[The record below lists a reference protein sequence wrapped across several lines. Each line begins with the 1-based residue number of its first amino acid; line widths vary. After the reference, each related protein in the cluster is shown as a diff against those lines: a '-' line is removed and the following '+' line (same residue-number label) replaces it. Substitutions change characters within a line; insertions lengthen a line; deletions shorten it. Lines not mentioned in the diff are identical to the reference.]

1 MSGVT
6 TTDLYEVTM
15 ALSYLR
21 EDMRAPATF
30 SLFVRDLPPGRG
42 FLVAAGLEPA
52 LDFLSE
58 YRVERE
64 DVDEF
69 AAALHRPVRDLE
81 PLLGLVFE
89 GEVRAVPEGNVVFAG
104 EPLLEV
110 TAPLPQA
117 QLVETYLLNQ
127 FCHQTVVASK
137 AARCVLAAAG
147 RPVVDFSLRRTHGP
161 WAGTQAARLGAM
173 VGFAGTSN
181 VAAATALGIPASGTM
196 AHSYIE
202 TFTGEEEAFRAFA
215 RCHPGPLTFLVD
227 TYDTEV
233 GVGVAA
239 RVLRDLRRGPGC
251 AIRLDSGDLDALSS
265 RSRAI
270 LDDAGLLD
278 VRIVAS
284 GGLDEYGVARLV
296 DAGAPIDVFAVGT
309 RVGVAADAPYL
320 DAAYKL
326 VEYDGRPV
334 MKLSSAKVT
343 APGRKQVYR
352 RAGHPDV
359 VALSWEEAPDSARP
373 LLHTVMRD
381 GRRTGPPDRW
391 QDARERFRED
401 TDALP
406 PSARRIHDP
415 EPGRADRSPAL
426 EELTTRVRSDI
437 EARMISTGVAAPSHR
452 GVEEAMTTP
461 ASTRESHRATP
472 RTEPTPSRTTVYARA
487 GDEIVVRGTT
497 AGVVTRDGEV
507 VGVHHRDGSPPYDV
521 RWAEDG
527 RVTLYFPGPDAY
539 VRHLASEPVAMD
551 RVTDIPSAPVTP
563 QAAHD
568 HVRSE

>member
-1 MSGVT
+1 MSDVT

-64 DVDEF
+64 DVEEF

-81 PLLGLVFE
+81 PLLGLAFD
-89 GEVRAVPEGNVVFAG
+89 GDVRAVPEGHAIFAG

-110 TAPLPQA
+110 TASLPQA

-127 FCHQTVVASK
+127 LCHQTVVASK

-147 RPVVDFSLRRTHGP
+147 RDVVDFSLRRTHGP

-181 VAAATALGIPASGTM
+181 VAAAGALGIPASGTM

-202 TFTGEEEAFRAFA
+202 TFASEEEAFRAFA
-215 RCHPGPLTFLVD
+215 RCHPGPVTFLVD
-227 TYDTEV
+227 TYDTET
-233 GVGVAA
+233 GVRVAA
-239 RVLRDLRRGPGC
+239 RVLCDLRRGPGC
-251 AIRLDSGDLDALSS
+251 AIRLDSGDLDALSR

-270 LDDAGLLD
+270 LDDAGLPD

-296 DAGAPIDVFAVGT
+296 EAGAPIDVFAVGT

-326 VEYDGRPV
+326 TEYDGRPV

-343 APGRKQVYR
+343 APGPKQVYR
-352 RAGHPDV
+352 RAGQPDV
-359 VALSWEEAPDSARP
+359 IALSWEDPPDSARP
-373 LLHTVMRD
+373 LLHTVMRG
-381 GRRTGPPDRW
+381 GRRTGPADRW
-391 QDARERFRED
+391 QDARGRFRED
-401 TDALP
+401 IAALP
-406 PSARRIHDP
+406 ASALRIHDP
-415 EPGRADRSPAL
+415 EPVPANRSRAL

-437 EARMISTGVAAPSHR
+437 EARIPSMGSAAPSKH
-452 GVEEAMTTP
+452 GGQEASAPPSAQDATVRRPEPGYRAAPSCTP
-461 ASTRESHRATP
+461 APETRSSCAARRRASSP
-472 RTEPTPSRTTVYARA
+472 
-487 GDEIVVRGTT
+487 GT
-497 AGVVTRDGEV
+497 AK
-507 VGVHHRDGSPPYDV
+507 S
-521 RWAEDG
+521 
-527 RVTLYFPGPDAY
+527 
-539 VRHLASEPVAMD
+539 
-551 RVTDIPSAPVTP
+551 
-563 QAAHD
+563 
-568 HVRSE
+568 

>member
-1 MSGVT
+1 MSDVT

-21 EDMRAPATF
+21 EDMWAPATF

-52 LDFLSE
+52 LDFLAD

-64 DVDEF
+64 DVEEF

-81 PLLGLVFE
+81 PLLGLAFE
-89 GEVRAVPEGNVVFAG
+89 GEVRAVPEGRTVFAG

-127 FCHQTVVASK
+127 VCHQTVVASK

-161 WAGTQAARLGAM
+161 EAGYQAARLGAL

-181 VAAATALGIPASGTM
+181 VAAATTLAIPASGTM

-202 TFTGEEEAFRAFA
+202 AFPGEKEAFHAFA
-215 RCHPGPLTFLVD
+215 RSHPGPVTFLVD
-227 TYDTEV
+227 TYDTEE
-233 GVGVAA
+233 GVRIAA
-239 RVLRDLRRGPGC
+239 RVLRDLGRGPGC
-251 AIRLDSGDLDALSS
+251 AIRLDSGDLDALS
-265 RSRAI
+265 RRARAI
-270 LDDAGLLD
+270 LDAAGLAD

-296 DAGAPIDVFAVGT
+296 RAGAPVDVYAVGT

-343 APGRKQVYR
+343 APGGKQVFR
-352 RAGHPDV
+352 RAGQPDV
-359 VALSWEEAPDSARP
+359 IALRGEEPPDSARP
-373 LLHTVMRD
+373 LLRTVMRG

-391 QDARERFRED
+391 QDARDRFRGD
-401 TDALP
+401 IADLP
-406 PSARRIHDP
+406 GPTLRIENP
-415 EPGRADRSPAL
+415 EPVRPVWSRAL
-426 EELTTRVRSDI
+426 QKLTATVRASI
-437 EARMISTGVAAPSHR
+437 EARFRPDHLAAPS
-452 GVEEAMTTP
+452 GTA
-461 ASTRESHRATP
+461 ASHS
-472 RTEPTPSRTTVYARA
+472 S
-487 GDEIVVRGTT
+487 
-497 AGVVTRDGEV
+497 
-507 VGVHHRDGSPPYDV
+507 
-521 RWAEDG
+521 
-527 RVTLYFPGPDAY
+527 TLSADA
-539 VRHLASEPVAMD
+539 P
-551 RVTDIPSAPVTP
+551 
-563 QAAHD
+563 
-568 HVRSE
+568 